1 MNPSTNLLSLSKNL
15 KNKSLFTD
23 AEWDVV
29 TYIDEHQAEV
39 SQMNI
44 GVLKEKTYVSNGT
57 IIRICRKLGYDGFK
71 ALKLA
76 LARNVEFQKYIH
88 YDVDINQPFKK
99 DDPTHTIIHDIT
111 SLYQTALDEIQPL
124 LDPDALNKA
133 AELLMKANRIFIY
146 AIGDT
151 QKTCEGFNNKLIKI
165 NKFPIIATV
174 NNEEEY
180 ILDCVEKNDTVMFV
194 TYSAEFE
201 NFQMTINNVV
211 KKGAKIISITS
222 AINHL
227 LNKVSDALILLP
239 NREAS
244 LADERIATFYS
255 QFLISYVLDL
265 ILALMYSKT

>member
-39 SQMNI
+39 PQMNI

-133 AELLMKANRIFIY
+133 AELLMKANRIFIFMRLGIRRKR
-146 AIGDT
+146 A
-151 QKTCEGFNNKLIKI
+151 KVLII
-165 NKFPIIATV
+165 NSLRSINFRSLRLSIMR
-174 NNEEEY
+174 
-180 ILDCVEKNDTVMFV
+180 KNT
-194 TYSAEFE
+194 
-201 NFQMTINNVV
+201 
-211 KKGAKIISITS
+211 
-222 AINHL
+222 
-227 LNKVSDALILLP
+227 
-239 NREAS
+239 
-244 LADERIATFYS
+244 
-255 QFLISYVLDL
+255 FLIAWKRM
-265 ILALMYSKT
+265 IQ